1 MLRILAML
9 ARGPVL
15 ARLSLCAMPILLS
28 GCYVGVGAP
37 LLYSDDSGRHHVYK
51 LYPGPERPQS
61 EIATVKLVSAYY
73 AQIDGL
79 MVSSGEYR
87 QAVLLPGEHEIHWGQ
102 WFAVSVMVD
111 PDMFSEG
118 GLTAVVNLEAGH
130 TYELHA
136 DRTHGHGYRK
146 YFWITDAATGDVVAG
161 EKKP

>member
-1 MLRILAML
+1 
-9 ARGPVL
+9 
-15 ARLSLCAMPILLS
+15 
-28 GCYVGVGAP
+28 
-37 LLYSDDSGRHHVYK
+37 
-51 LYPGPERPQS
+51 
-61 EIATVKLVSAYY
+61 
-73 AQIDGL
+73 
-79 MVSSGEYR
+79 MVNSGEYR

-146 YFWITDAATGDVVAG
+146 YFWMTDAATGDVVAG